1 MNPHRRHRS
10 ADRRRRLLRP
20 GRLGRIVIL
29 CADAVPRARHA
40 QRRWATV
47 QRRKDNQRAGQSLRT
62 TGDGGRLRLQRD
74 RDSARAAVFPDAVAG
89 RFAAERQGR
98 RDYVEHG
105 HRTQRRRQERRLGAE
120 YNATGSGYLG
130 IFRAVEFHTYK
141 ECYSIKAISVCGLRR
156 MVVTNFL

>member
-47 QRRKDNQRAGQSLRT
+47 QRRKDNQRADQSVRT

-74 RDSARAAVFPDAVAG
+74 RDSARAALLPDAVAG
-89 RFAAERQGR
+89 RFAAADGFDAERQGR
-98 RDYVEHG
+98 RDHVEHG
-105 HRTQRRRQERRLGAE
+105 HRTQHQRQERRLCAG
-120 YNATGSGYLG
+120 YNATDSGYLG
-130 IFRAVEFHTYK
+130 IFRAV
-141 ECYSIKAISVCGLRR
+141 RR
-156 MVVTNFL
+156 MEHGLPGC